1 MACHFF
7 LIMMEINELIGKRRS
22 TVIFSGKPMEEDILK
37 TVFEAARWAPSSNN
51 QQPWRFIIGRK
62 QDETVFAK
70 MCSLLHPFNQVWA
83 CSASVLMLSVAETI
97 SSYNN
102 RENKHARHDVGLAE
116 GNLMIQAVSM
126 GLVVHP
132 MGGFDAEKA
141 KDVLHIP
148 EGFEPVIMIA
158 LGYPGNPAD
167 FPEEIRVKDARKRV
181 RNPLDS
187 FVFNGDWG
195 NKIF

>member
-1 MACHFF
+1 
-7 LIMMEINELIGKRRS
+7 MEINELIGKRRS
-22 TVIFSGKPMEEDILK
+22 TVIFSDKPVEEEILK

-62 QDETVFAK
+62 QDEIVFTK
-70 MCSLLHPFNQVWA
+70 MCSLLNPYNQVWA

-116 GNLMIQAVSM
+116 ENLMIQAVSM

-141 KDVLHIP
+141 KVDLHIP

-158 LGYPGNPAD
+158 LGYPGNPSD
-167 FPEEIRVKDARKRV
+167 FSEEIRMKDTRKRV
-181 RNPLDS
+181 RNPLES
-187 FVFNGDWG
+187 LVFNGDWG
-195 NKIF
+195 KKIF